1 MPGIGGLDG
10 ISAGAHL
17 YDQIGDVFERRVRQ
31 MRNMPAS
38 EAHVIADAVLGNAA
52 ERGVQFVRGSDF
64 VLEGHESSLRLAY
77 SGVTPAEIEEG
88 VSRLADAYRAVASAT
103 AGVT

>member
-1 MPGIGGLDG
+1 MPRISGFDG

-17 YDQIGDVFERRVRQ
+17 YDEIGDIFERRVRQ

-52 ERGVQFVRGSDF
+52 ERVIERIHSELRPLTIAFGTLLHKVIVHVGQYGVVHLKKEARVPD
-64 VLEGHESSLRLAY
+64 LE
-77 SGVTPAEIEEG
+77 I
-88 VSRLADAYRAVASAT
+88 
-103 AGVT
+103 

>member
-1 MPGIGGLDG
+1 MPRISGFDG

-17 YDQIGDVFERRVRQ
+17 YDQIGDIFERRVGH

-52 ERGVQFVRGSDF
+52 ERVIERIDSELRPLTIAFGTLLYQVIVHVGKYGVVHLKKQARV
-64 VLEGHESSLRLAY
+64 VNLK
-77 SGVTPAEIEEG
+77 I
-88 VSRLADAYRAVASAT
+88 
-103 AGVT
+103 